1 MSRNQVIAVV
11 VLAGTVVAALGALLD
26 LPQKIEVLY
35 RRIRPKSDIVQ
46 FQSLDQQALLRFG
59 ASFSYPQ
66 GWDRLNA
73 PENSGGSTFVDPDD
87 KNVRITGYGSFSPSV
102 LGDGSLAFAIEWE
115 RQAILALRDGKIAEE
130 AESGT
135 YVKNAKGERWDIDG
149 WRAIYYYIDEE
160 GRRMAALEKLAVA
173 DGREVVLVMRA
184 PAKVFP
190 RYKSAFLQLS
200 ADLHL
205 TPPQDYLK

>member
-1 MSRNQVIAVV
+1 
-11 VLAGTVVAALGALLD
+11 
-26 LPQKIEVLY
+26 
-35 RRIRPKSDIVQ
+35 
-46 FQSLDQQALLRFG
+46 
-59 ASFSYPQ
+59 
-66 GWDRLNA
+66 
-73 PENSGGSTFVDPDD
+73 
-87 KNVRITGYGSFSPSV
+87 
-102 LGDGSLAFAIEWE
+102 
-115 RQAILALRDGKIAEE
+115 
-130 AESGT
+130 
-135 YVKNAKGERWDIDG
+135 VKNAKGERWDIDG